1 MLLAS
6 GFSVFGNLIQTT
18 KNCITPK
25 PLSEETIKVFRDE
38 NPVRI
43 VKCFLWCEFLDSAI
57 VWVNN
62 PSKTYINWPSMRLRI
77 EKKVIRETSWPSWEV
92 LESFS
97 RILQMDQWLFVSNS
111 NKRVSSTGK
120 SRQIR
125 VFYLYVYKHFFFL
138 KTLSSYIKPVCYCKL
153 QFSTSNHTIALLWKR

>member
-25 PLSEETIKVFRDE
+25 PLSEETIKDFRDE

-92 LESFS
+92 LDLFPGFYKWTSDCLWAIVIKGFLQQESQDKLEFS
-97 RILQMDQWLFVSNS
+97 IYMFTS
-111 NKRVSSTGK
+111 
-120 SRQIR
+120 I
-125 VFYLYVYKHFFFL
+125 FF
-138 KTLSSYIKPVCYCKL
+138 S
-153 QFSTSNHTIALLWKR
+153 